1 VIITVA
7 SYKGG
12 VGKTT
17 TAVHLAAYLQ
27 TQAPTLLLDG
37 DDTRNATAWSQRG
50 KGFPFKIADEVQ
62 AARLARDFTHTVI
75 DTGQRPK
82 QVDLKALSDG
92 CDLLVIP
99 AVPASLDTDGLV
111 LTLQALQEL
120 GADRYRVLLT
130 KVPPAPEP
138 EGPQLRAELHAQG
151 IPLFSVDIPRLK
163 AFEKAAAAGV
173 PVYEVDDARA
183 RRAWEAYETAG
194 KELFTHAGAK

>member
-1 VIITVA
+1 MIIAVA
-7 SYKGG
+7 STKGG

-27 TQAPTLLLDG
+27 TLAPTLLLDG

-50 KGFPFKIADEVQ
+50 KGFPFKVADEVQ

-82 QVDLKALSDG
+82 QADLKALSEG

-99 AVPASLDTDGLV
+99 AAPASLDTDGLV
-111 LTLQALQEL
+111 LILQALQAI
-120 GADRYRVLLT
+120 GTTNYRVLLT
-130 KVPPAPEP
+130 KVPPPPET
-138 EGPQLRAELHAQG
+138 EGQQLRAELTAQG

-163 AFEKAAAAGV
+163 AFEKAATAGV
-173 PVYEVDDARA
+173 PVSDVKDARA
-183 RRAWEAYETAG
+183 KRAWEAYVEAG
-194 KELFTHAGAK
+194 KELSAHG

>member
-1 VIITVA
+1 MIITVA

-37 DDTRNATAWSQRG
+37 DDTRNATSWSQRG

-62 AARLARDFTHTVI
+62 AARLSRDFTHTVI

-111 LTLQALQEL
+111 LTLRALQEL
-120 GADRYRVLLT
+120 GAERYRVLLT

-138 EGPQLRAELHAQG
+138 EGPQLRAELLAQG

-194 KELFTHAGAK
+194 KELLSHAGAK